1 VALVGQPG
9 RPADPRLGPDQP
21 PAPARVV
28 EVNPVKFFA
37 LQLLMI
43 LGWLISF
50 GSLAFVIVS
59 GDNIL
64 TVLQGWSSAEPF
76 QIDMGA

>member
-1 VALVGQPG
+1 
-9 RPADPRLGPDQP
+9 
-21 PAPARVV
+21 VV